1 VLNPLIV
8 TRQRFRQ
15 IARRRGAAVS
25 RAVGNRP
32 FLTGIAGT
40 LIATRAKHR
49 RIWFR

>member
-1 VLNPLIV
+1 MLNPLLV

-15 IARRRGAAVS
+15 IARKHGAAVS